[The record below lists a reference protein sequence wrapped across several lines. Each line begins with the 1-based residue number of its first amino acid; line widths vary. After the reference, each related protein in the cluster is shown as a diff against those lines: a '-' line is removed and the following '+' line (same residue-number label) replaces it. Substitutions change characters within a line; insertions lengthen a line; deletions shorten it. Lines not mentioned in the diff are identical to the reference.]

1 MLIKM
6 IVFDV
11 FDTLFANT
19 HDYWRHSF
27 IKVCA
32 DQKLQ
37 VEPKLL
43 WEAWLSKEREFRA
56 RRLDVET
63 MIPTPFES
71 YTDVW
76 RDCFRRAFD
85 EMGLN
90 GDVDAANELCL
101 ADFINSP
108 PFPETLEV
116 IAELQGRWPMAILSN
131 ADDSFLYPLLD
142 RHGIGDAFEAVISSE
157 EAGGYKPHPL
167 IYNALLNRLNVE
179 PSETLMVGDT
189 LHEDVWGSH
198 LVGMPS
204 AWINRYEL
212 PMNGRVEPTYE
223 LNSLKDLV
231 KVLGEA
237 DSTLR

>member
-19 HDYWRHSF
+19 HDYWRNSF

-37 VEPKLL
+37 VEPYSL
-43 WEAWLSKEREFRA
+43 WEVWLSKEREFRA

-63 MIPTPFES
+63 MIPSPFES

-90 GDVDAANELCL
+90 GDADAANELCL
-101 ADFINSP
+101 ADFINRP
-108 PFPETLEV
+108 PFPETLGV

-142 RHGIGDAFEAVISSE
+142 RHCIGDAFEAIVSSE
-157 EAGGYKPHPL
+157 EARSYKPHSS
-167 IYNALLNRLNVE
+167 IYNVLLNRLNVE

-189 LHEDVWGSH
+189 LHEDVWGSY

-204 AWINRYEL
+204 AWINRNEV
-212 PMNGRVEPTYE
+212 PMNGRVAPTYE
-223 LNSLKDLV
+223 LHSLKDLV
-231 KVLGEA
+231 KVLDGA
-237 DSTLR
+237 D